1 MGKAGT
7 HLQTFVAKID
17 VMREQIASLTLKE
30 IMSLVLEHSGLV
42 EYYKSER
49 DGLDRIE
56 NLEELVNAAEGF
68 VMQEGFGKDA
78 LATVAA
84 KEEGLHEF
92 VANSDQSLPVAMPF
106 AENDQ
111 AGTPDEVLSGW
122 VNFETGETLS
132 PLAAFLSHAALESG
146 DNQAQAGKDAVQLM
160 TVHAAK
166 GLEFD
171 CVFISGLEEG
181 LFPHENS
188 SKNPEGLEEER
199 RLMYV
204 ALTRARKHLFLSHA
218 QTRMLHGQTRFN
230 LPSRFFQE
238 MPEDALKW
246 ISPPPGTNPPSP
258 WGSAPGAYQGSG
270 SADRRYAQSGKGHH
284 SSDSKHRGS
293 DDWSANQGVVLRP
306 KLPANTTALGN
317 SAGGEGAN
325 DWVRVGQR
333 VFHNKFGEG
342 SVLALEGMAGDARA
356 QIDFP
361 RHGVKWLALSIAK
374 LTPI

>member
-1 MGKAGT
+1 
-7 HLQTFVAKID
+7 
-17 VMREQIASLTLKE
+17 
-30 IMSLVLEHSGLV
+30 
-42 EYYKSER
+42 
-49 DGLDRIE
+49 
-56 NLEELVNAAEGF
+56 
-68 VMQEGFGKDA
+68 
-78 LATVAA
+78 
-84 KEEGLHEF
+84 
-92 VANSDQSLPVAMPF
+92 
-106 AENDQ
+106 
-111 AGTPDEVLSGW
+111 
-122 VNFETGETLS
+122 
-132 PLAAFLSHAALESG
+132 
-146 DNQAQAGKDAVQLM
+146 M

-188 SKNPEGLEEER
+188 SQNLEGLEEER

-246 ISPPPGTNPPSP
+246 ISAPPSAKSSSL
-258 WGSAPGAYQGSG
+258 WGSASGAYQGSG
-270 SADRRYAQSGKGHH
+270 SAASHH
-284 SSDSKHRGS
+284 RQGS
-293 DDWSANQGVVLRP
+293 EDWSAQHGLGLRP
-306 KLPANTTALGN
+306 KA
-317 SAGGEGAN
+317 SASVFGGRATPDGSGVGGSRDASGAN

-361 RHGVKWLALSIAK
+361 RHGVKWLALSVAK